1 MNPDARGV
9 ERPPL
14 LHEARGTA
22 TTWPQLAAGLADPD
36 YRESLRLALEPE
48 RLAAVQYELHRESA
62 LSRLD
67 FFERHMIARYEAGE
81 PLREPQNILK
91 WVAHVRSNLAQYLT
105 ADERAAFERVVD
117 RSRALG
123 VQIP

>member
-1 MNPDARGV
+1 
-9 ERPPL
+9 
-14 LHEARGTA
+14 
-22 TTWPQLAAGLADPD
+22 
-36 YRESLRLALEPE
+36 
-48 RLAAVQYELHRESA
+48 
-62 LSRLD
+62 
-67 FFERHMIARYEAGE
+67 MIARYEAGE

-123 VQIP
+123 VEIV